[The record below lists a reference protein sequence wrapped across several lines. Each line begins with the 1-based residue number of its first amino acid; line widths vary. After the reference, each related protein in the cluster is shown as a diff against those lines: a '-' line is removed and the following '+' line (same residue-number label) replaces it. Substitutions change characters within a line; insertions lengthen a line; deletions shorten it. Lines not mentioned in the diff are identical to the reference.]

1 MSGTITKVSG
11 PLVVAE
17 GLADA
22 NVSDVV
28 RVGSQH
34 LIGEIL
40 NMTGDKA
47 SIQVYEE
54 TSGLGPGA
62 EVITTGMPLSVELG
76 PGMLDNIYDGIQRPL
91 PEMRK
96 LSGDCIARGIDVP
109 ALNREKKWEF
119 VPVAKPGD
127 KVRAGD
133 VLGTVQET
141 SAILHKIMV
150 PNGIA
155 GEVVSIESGEF
166 TVEQT
171 VAVVKDAKGAAHK
184 LNNLL
189 MTPFNGLGSAMTSFA
204 AQNLGAG
211 DYARIRKGTLQ
222 ALIIAAVITAVMVGT
237 GLLLTINGAYLHIF
251 LSADKVTPETI
262 RYGNAYLHIDLAM
275 YPFLAF
281 IFVMRNCVQGI
292 GRPQFI
298 LGAGTAELVA
308 RVTVCL
314 LLPPAIAGGAVSAA
328 APMLAFYAMC
338 AADPVAWMSADAVLS
353 VPFIRNILR
362 SDYRYFYRL
371 DK

>member
-1 MSGTITKVSG
+1 
-11 PLVVAE
+11 
-17 GLADA
+17 
-22 NVSDVV
+22 
-28 RVGSQH
+28 
-34 LIGEIL
+34 
-40 NMTGDKA
+40 
-47 SIQVYEE
+47 
-54 TSGLGPGA
+54 
-62 EVITTGMPLSVELG
+62 MPLGLQFSVLSIG
-76 PGMLDNIYDGIQRPL
+76 IIVMQGVVVQFDILDG
-91 PEMRK
+91 
-96 LSGDCIARGIDVP
+96 V
-109 ALNREKKWEF
+109 
-119 VPVAKPGD
+119 
-127 KVRAGD
+127 
-133 VLGTVQET
+133 
-141 SAILHKIMV
+141 MV
-150 PNGIA
+150 SNAAQNG
-155 GEVVSIESGEF
+155 F
-166 TVEQT
+166 
-171 VAVVKDAKGAAHK
+171 GAAHK

-222 ALIIAAVITAVMVGT
+222 ALIIAAVITTVMVGT

-371 DK
+371 DKSDL

>member
-1 MSGTITKVSG
+1 
-11 PLVVAE
+11 
-17 GLADA
+17 
-22 NVSDVV
+22 
-28 RVGSQH
+28 
-34 LIGEIL
+34 
-40 NMTGDKA
+40 
-47 SIQVYEE
+47 
-54 TSGLGPGA
+54 
-62 EVITTGMPLSVELG
+62 
-76 PGMLDNIYDGIQRPL
+76 
-91 PEMRK
+91 
-96 LSGDCIARGIDVP
+96 
-109 ALNREKKWEF
+109 
-119 VPVAKPGD
+119 
-127 KVRAGD
+127 
-133 VLGTVQET
+133 
-141 SAILHKIMV
+141 
-150 PNGIA
+150 
-155 GEVVSIESGEF
+155 
-166 TVEQT
+166 
-171 VAVVKDAKGAAHK
+171 
-184 LNNLL
+184 
-189 MTPFNGLGSAMTSFA
+189 MTSFA

-222 ALIIAAVITAVMVGT
+222 ALIIAAVITVVMVGT

-262 RYGNAYLHIDLAM
+262 RYGNAYLHVDLAM

-298 LGAGTAELVA
+298 LGAGTAELAA

-371 DK
+371 DKSDL